1 MDELQPALPPLQCA
15 LFSRGTGVAKRIRTS
30 IAMIIMTAAASGL
43 QADVLDLDDGTR
55 LVGTIEQIT
64 GTEALLS
71 DTFAGN
77 LSVPRVKIVGIAT
90 DAPVTVQFN
99 DDGYAT
105 GRLAR
110 SELNGTLTLEVDG
123 LGVRQLP
130 ISEIKGVYR
139 EDPQLIQSR
148 LLAVRLAAEANVGII
163 LSRGNSESENL
174 NLDGRLV
181 TRTPRNRYTLTGQF
195 NREESEGILVKENWR
210 SLVKYDHFVSE
221 KWFWFN
227 SVNFE
232 SDQFAD
238 LDLRTALAAGMGYQF
253 FDSPTRT
260 LSVEFG
266 PSYIEENFD
275 VAEDD
280 SFLGTRWALNFEQRV
295 REGLTFFHF
304 NDGLLGLEASDQLTI
319 RSRTG
324 LRLNLTQRII
334 ARIQTSINWD
344 QSPPAGTDSTDV
356 QHALTVGFR
365 L

>member
-1 MDELQPALPPLQCA
+1 MRPFLAW
-15 LFSRGTGVAKRIRTS
+15 GTGVAKSVRTG
-30 IAMIIMTAAASGL
+30 IAMIIMTALASGL
-43 QADVLDLDDGTR
+43 QADVLSLDDGTR

-64 GTEALLS
+64 ATDVEMS
-71 DTFAGN
+71 NTFAGA
-77 LSVPRVKIVGIAT
+77 LTVPRGKVVGVST
-90 DAPVTVQFN
+90 DAAVTLQFN
-99 DDGYAT
+99 DDAYVT
-105 GRLAR
+105 GRLAP
-110 SELNGTLTLEVDG
+110 SAQNGTLTLDVDG
-123 LGVRQLP
+123 LGARLLP
-130 ISEIKGVYR
+130 ISEIKAVYR
-139 EDPQLIQSR
+139 EDPQIVQAR
-148 LLAVRLAAEANVGII
+148 LLAVNVAAEANVGII
-163 LSRGNSESENL
+163 ISRGNSESENL

-253 FDSPTRT
+253 FDSPTRS

-280 SFLGTRWALNFEQRV
+280 SFLCTRWAINYEQRV
-295 REGLTFFHF
+295 RKGLTFFHF
-304 NDGLLGLEASDQLTI
+304 NDGLLGLEASDQLTV

-334 ARIQTSINWD
+334 ARIQTSIKWD
-344 QSPPAGTDSTDV
+344 QSPPASTDSTDV
-356 QHALTVGFR
+356 QHALTIGFR

>member
-1 MDELQPALPPLQCA
+1 M
-15 LFSRGTGVAKRIRTS
+15 AKRLRTG
-30 IAMIIMTAAASGL
+30 IAMIIMTAAAGGL
-43 QADVLDLDDGTR
+43 QADVLSLDDGTR

-64 GTEALLS
+64 DTEVRLS
-71 DTFAGN
+71 NTFAGA
-77 LSVPRVKIVGIAT
+77 LTVPRSKVVGIST
-90 DAPVTVQFN
+90 DATVNVQLN
-99 DDGYAT
+99 DDAYVT
-105 GRLAR
+105 GRLAP
-110 SELNGTLTLEVDG
+110 SEHDGTLTLDVAG
-123 LGVRQLP
+123 LGARQLP
-130 ISEIKGVYR
+130 ISEIKAVYR
-139 EDPQLIQSR
+139 EDPQIVQRR
-148 LLAVRLAAEANVGII
+148 LLALNVAAEANVGVII
-163 LSRGNSESENL
+163 SRGNSESENL

-195 NREESEGILVKENWR
+195 NREESEDILVKENWR

-253 FDSPTRT
+253 FDSPTRS

-266 PSYIEENFD
+266 PSYIDENFAL
-275 VAEDD
+275 AEDD
-280 SFLGTRWALNFEQRV
+280 SFLGTRWAINYEQRV
-295 REGLTFFHF
+295 RDGLTFFHF
-304 NDGLLGLEASDQLTI
+304 NDGLLGLEASEQLTV

-334 ARIQTSINWD
+334 ARIQTSIDWD

-356 QHALTVGFR
+356 QHALTIGFR